1 MYYIFL
7 TCTLPSLFW
16 NLEPAIYIYIYM
28 YICFPY
34 TPTVTCPDPVE
45 QNKTVFRYVKGD
57 TLIISCLEGYSLP
70 EGEVESVCGSDG
82 SWSPDP
88 SDYQCAPQVENQGTY
103 TAGYSVR
110 YTNCMIRVVSLQTPK
125 TK

>member
-1 MYYIFL
+1 
-7 TCTLPSLFW
+7 
-16 NLEPAIYIYIYM
+16 M
-28 YICFPY
+28 YICLPY

-57 TLIISCLEGYSLP
+57 TRVTVFQYENTTEGAILIISCLEGYSLP

-103 TAGYSVR
+103 TAGYSV
-110 YTNCMIRVVSLQTPK
+110 C
-125 TK
+125 